1 MTYKEAKELRDKTI
15 IESNRLGKSSL
26 TPAGKLELVMNL
38 LNPVNEDDEPQ
49 EPLITPK
56 QARELLG
63 FKDEE

>member
-15 IESNRLGKSSL
+15 IESNRLGKNSL

-49 EPLITPK
+49 EPLITPE
-56 QARELLG
+56 QARKLLG
-63 FKDEE
+63 FKNE